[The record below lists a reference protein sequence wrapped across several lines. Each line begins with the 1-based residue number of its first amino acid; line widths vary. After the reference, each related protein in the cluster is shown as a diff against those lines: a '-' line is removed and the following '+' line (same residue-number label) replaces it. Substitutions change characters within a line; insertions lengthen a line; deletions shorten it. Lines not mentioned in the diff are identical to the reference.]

1 MPPSVRERGAGSI
14 QSGREPVGK
23 WRPGSRTISGRTVY
37 DCVAPHLKISRI
49 ADWNNGAVLACWQ
62 YLRFYDWV
70 IFSLGY
76 CGGYRRRELQAAP
89 KVLNAAVRVKEC
101 GIHGAN
107 DCFFIPP
114 DMSAPNLSSRF
125 VMPIY
130 TIDTEAGLVTALQ
143 SGATCGEDSPMI
155 LDKRPATRSRTPS
168 GSVSVTHGS
177 KYGLRVGA
185 LAEFAPYDP

>member
-1 MPPSVRERGAGSI
+1 MLDSIGELHLLRLCISELCRPVSGKEGPVQSKVAENPSANGVPDPGRSAAGLFTTA
-14 QSGREPVGK
+14 
-23 WRPGSRTISGRTVY
+23 WL
-37 DCVAPHLKISRI
+37 PHLKISRI

-155 LDKRPATRSRTPS
+155 LGQATSNP
-168 GSVSVTHGS
+168 
-177 KYGLRVGA
+177 K
-185 LAEFAPYDP
+185 